1 MDSLNA
7 FATTLPVLLL
17 VILGFVLHRFSF
29 FTDKSILDLKK
40 LVVNIALPLVL
51 LNAFGSMFFQPQF
64 LLIVVV
70 VFVGCVFVMQLTI
83 QIGKRNKQIS
93 EFTPMIMAGFEAGM
107 LGYAVY
113 TSLYGLDRVKEFAII
128 DLGQVLFVFFILVP
142 ALQRRQY
149 GSTNLKQTIFA
160 FLRTPVILAIFV
172 GIFLNFSGLY
182 PLLQSFSISAAVLDT
197 SQILGSLTMPLAAL
211 ILGYELNIQPGNL
224 KQPIVSASI
233 RMVLWVGFAAFFNLV
248 IIRTWLGL
256 GQAFEAAVWFMFVL
270 PPPFVVPLYLQKT
283 SQENRNYILNT
294 ITLSTLF
301 ALIAMVILRMVLP
314 G

>member
-1 MDSLNA
+1 MDTINA

-17 VILGFVLHRFSF
+17 VILGFVLRRFSF
-29 FTDKSILDLKK
+29 FNDKSIHDLKK

-51 LNAFGSMFFQPQF
+51 LNAFGSMYFQPQF
-64 LLIVVV
+64 LLIVVII
-70 VFVGCVFVMQLTI
+70 FAGCVFVMQLTK
-83 QIGKRNKQIS
+83 QIGKRIKQIS
-93 EFTPMIMAGFEAGM
+93 EFSPMIIAGFEAGM

-113 TSLYGLDRVKEFAII
+113 TSLYGLERVKEFAII

-149 GSTNLKQTIFA
+149 GSTDLKQTTLS
-160 FLRTPVILAIFV
+160 FLRTPVILAIFA
-172 GIFLNFSGLY
+172 GIFLNFSDFY
-182 PLLQSFSISAAVLDT
+182 PISQNFSITAAMLDT

-211 ILGYELNIQPGNL
+211 VLGYELNIKPGYL
-224 KQPIVSASI
+224 KQPFVSAAI
-233 RMVLWVGFAAFFNLV
+233 RMLIWIGFAVFLNLI

-256 GQAFEAAVWFMFVL
+256 NQTFETAVWFMFVL

-283 SQENRNYILNT
+283 SQENQNYVLNT
-294 ITLSTLF
+294 ITLSTIF
-301 ALIAMVILRMVLP
+301 SLIAMVILRLVLP